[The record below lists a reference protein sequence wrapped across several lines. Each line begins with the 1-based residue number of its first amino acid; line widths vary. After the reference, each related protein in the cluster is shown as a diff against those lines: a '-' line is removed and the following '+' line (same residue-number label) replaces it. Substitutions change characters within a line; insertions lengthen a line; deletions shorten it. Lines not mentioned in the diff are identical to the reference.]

1 MEERRNSITYDDNW
15 QSVTEPEVPVIH
27 APDENDSF
35 TEYSAHEEAPAH
47 RPPSRQLLITV
58 QLVLCAVFAA
68 LTAVCAQITIPIGA
82 VPISL
87 SLLPPLLC
95 AALLSPRY
103 AVLSMAVYLLMGLC
117 GLPVFSGMSGGPGK
131 LFGVTGGYIIGYIPL
146 AWLTGLIYKKYGS
159 TARMPV
165 RLAFMII
172 GMIVG
177 NIALYVIGTA
187 WFMVITGMD
196 LGASLAA
203 CVIPFIPGNFIKM
216 AAVCFIAPPVEN
228 AIRRTRPSRAVA

>member
-1 MEERRNSITYDDNW
+1 MMTKEIRIPT
-15 QSVTEPEVPVIH
+15 
-27 APDENDSF
+27 
-35 TEYSAHEEAPAH
+35 
-47 RPPSRQLLITV
+47 L

-131 LFGVTGGYIIGYIPL
+131 LFGVTGGYIIGYIPCVWL
-146 AWLTGLIYKKYGS
+146 ASFLIHRTWKNMIGKCAAMALGVLVCY
-159 TARMPV
+159 
-165 RLAFMII
+165 AF
-172 GMIVG
+172 
-177 NIALYVIGTA
+177 GTV
-187 WFMVITGMD
+187 WFMVIRGMD
-196 LGASLAA
+196 LMSTLSICVFPFLPFDAVKIILAA
-203 CVIPFIPGNFIKM
+203 FLPGRLEKPLEKIT
-216 AAVCFIAPPVEN
+216 ESG
-228 AIRRTRPSRAVA
+228 R

>member
-1 MEERRNSITYDDNW
+1 MMTKEKRIPT
-15 QSVTEPEVPVIH
+15 
-27 APDENDSF
+27 
-35 TEYSAHEEAPAH
+35 
-47 RPPSRQLLITV
+47 L

-131 LFGVTGGYIIGYIPL
+131 LFGVTGGYIIG
-146 AWLTGLIYKKYGS
+146 
-159 TARMPV
+159 
-165 RLAFMII
+165 
-172 GMIVG
+172 
-177 NIALYVIGTA
+177 
-187 WFMVITGMD
+187 
-196 LGASLAA
+196 
-203 CVIPFIPGNFIKM
+203 
-216 AAVCFIAPPVEN
+216 FIAIEECRQRRLVRTGINHRRVLVELIGEHLV
-228 AIRRTRPSRAVA
+228 IRQISRQGIGVRGGQIRSEAVES

>member
-1 MEERRNSITYDDNW
+1 MTKEKRIPT
-15 QSVTEPEVPVIH
+15 
-27 APDENDSF
+27 
-35 TEYSAHEEAPAH
+35 
-47 RPPSRQLLITV
+47 L

-131 LFGVTGGYIIGYIPL
+131 LFGVTGGYIIGYLPCVWL
-146 AWLTGLIYKKYGS
+146 ASFFIHRTWNRMIWKCAAMALGVLICY
-159 TARMPV
+159 
-165 RLAFMII
+165 AF
-172 GMIVG
+172 
-177 NIALYVIGTA
+177 GTV
-187 WFMVITGMD
+187 WFMVLRGMD
-196 LGASLAA
+196 LMSTLSICVFPFLPFDALKIILAA
-203 CVIPFIPGNFIKM
+203 FLSDRLAKPLEKM
-216 AAVCFIAPPVEN
+216 TEGK
-228 AIRRTRPSRAVA
+228 R